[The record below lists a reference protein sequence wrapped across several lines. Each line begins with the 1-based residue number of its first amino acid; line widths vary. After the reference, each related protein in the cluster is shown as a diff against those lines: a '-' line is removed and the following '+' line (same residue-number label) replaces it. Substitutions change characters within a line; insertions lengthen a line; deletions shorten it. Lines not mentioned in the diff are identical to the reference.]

1 MSFRFR
7 KSIKVAPGVKV
18 NFNKKS
24 TSVTVG
30 GKRAHITKNTAGRT
44 TTSVNLPV
52 KGLSYVDVKTN
63 KKRQNASAVTEKYT
77 PSASAVPAK
86 EPVQRAKIIAAE
98 PPTVGT
104 GVLGGIIV
112 VAGFFLSGAS
122 VIGGVAVAIIGACLI
137 YATIDHRR
145 HPDKGK
151 YITEDDLCRWR
162 QLLSANGGTVKELG
176 NASLPV
182 LIALKQESLEH
193 LKCFTVATT
202 TKERQK
208 YGDLIISFQQKIVD
222 FSEFVILKGDDPRKD
237 LNEYA
242 ALINRPIE

>member
-1 MSFRFR
+1 MGMRYR
-7 KSIKVAPGVKV
+7 KSIKVAPGVKI
-18 NFNKKS
+18 NLNKKS
-24 TSVTVG
+24 ASVSVG
-30 GKRAHITKNTAGRT
+30 GKGFRKTFNTNGQT

-52 KGLSYVDVKTN
+52 KGLSYVDVKTS
-63 KKRQNASAVTEKYT
+63 KKRKNVPSATGEYALPASAL
-77 PSASAVPAK
+77 PAK
-86 EPVQRAKIIAAE
+86 EPIQRVKIMAAE

-104 GVLGGIIV
+104 GILGSIIV

-122 VIGGVAVAIIGACLI
+122 IIGGVAVAIIGACLI

-162 QLLSANGGTVKELG
+162 QLLSANSGNVKELG

-193 LKCFTVATT
+193 LKCFTAATT
-202 TKERQK
+202 AKERHK
-208 YGDLIISFQQKIVD
+208 YGELLISCQQKIVD
-222 FSEFVILKGDDPRKD
+222 FSEFVILKGDDPLKD
-237 LNEYA
+237 FNEYT
-242 ALINRPIE
+242 ALIDQSIE

>member
-1 MSFRFR
+1 M
-7 KSIKVAPGVKV
+7 
-18 NFNKKS
+18 
-24 TSVTVG
+24 
-30 GKRAHITKNTAGRT
+30 
-44 TTSVNLPV
+44 
-52 KGLSYVDVKTN
+52 
-63 KKRQNASAVTEKYT
+63 
-77 PSASAVPAK
+77 
-86 EPVQRAKIIAAE
+86 
-98 PPTVGT
+98 
-104 GVLGGIIV
+104 
-112 VAGFFLSGAS
+112 AGFFLSGAS

-208 YGDLIISFQQKIVD
+208 YGDLLISCQQKIVD